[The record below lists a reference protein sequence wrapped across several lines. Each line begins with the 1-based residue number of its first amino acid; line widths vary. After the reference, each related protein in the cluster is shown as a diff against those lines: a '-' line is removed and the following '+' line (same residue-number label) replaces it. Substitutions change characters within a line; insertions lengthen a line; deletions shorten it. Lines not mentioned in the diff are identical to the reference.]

1 VVTLVEIKVKEMKQ
15 TFPYVVKVYYEVEGQ
30 LKTVEFQEY
39 DDLEYSNIGKIL
51 QRMEDKIGYDK
62 IKNILV
68 QPDVPNL
75 TSFGRM
81 TPLTLH

>member
-1 VVTLVEIKVKEMKQ
+1 MKQ
-15 TFPYVVKVYYEVEGQ
+15 TFPYVVKVYFEHEGK
-30 LKTVEFQEY
+30 LESVEFQEY

-68 QPDVPNL
+68 TPDVPNL